1 MESFK
6 SEIFLGWKIQGFFR
20 ILIIEKEKFIFWE
33 FPICWNITG
42 IEFLP
47 IETIWNYWLIF
58 ELFHLGPNSPALNGQ
73 IDYEI
78 SNKKTFFIEFEQK
91 TNKSF
96 FNDTFNGEV
105 GLEMFH
111 IHWCQSGVKLT
122 SATLGIWVF
131 LLRGAQNMYVLT
143 FWAGQKNNHCHGYIG
158 AYDYVASTKSAFF
171 SMFSPQM
178 RLGVEIYMHIR

>member
-1 MESFK
+1 MLKNCKDGFFHMESFK

-73 IDYEI
+73 IDYQI
-78 SNKKTFFIEFEQK
+78 SNKKTFCSNLCVLKLHRVSLNLNKKMTYLMENLVLKCFILNSSRWIYSIWIVPYWKVKHWIVPGEIIQFE
-91 TNKSF
+91 
-96 FNDTFNGEV
+96 
-105 GLEMFH
+105 LFH
-111 IHWCQSGVKLT
+111 IEKLNIELFQVELFNLNC
-122 SATLGIWVF
+122 SIL
-131 LLRGAQNMYVLT
+131 
-143 FWAGQKNNHCHGYIG
+143 
-158 AYDYVASTKSAFF
+158 KS
-171 SMFSPQM
+171 
-178 RLGVEIYMHIR
+178 